1 MCRNKAGLYFA
12 LFVAIAEVAAQTP
25 APPAA
30 TSSPA
35 TAPPAPPTISDL
47 QTESAKKMQAAAD
60 LQKAA
65 AQTQTSP
72 VEQNSF
78 FSVGWSG
85 PAMLPP
91 PVYDCPPMEESET
104 DPLIRASA
112 ARYQL
117 NPTLI
122 KAVIQQESGFKACAV
137 SDRGAM
143 GLMQIMPETAE
154 LLKTKDPFDPEQNI
168 EAGANYLKQM
178 LTRFKGD
185 LRLALAAYNAGPEK
199 VDGPAPAVPDIEE
212 TRDYVDNIANALHGE
227 PAEIPAKPNSK
238 PTQ

>member
-1 MCRNKAGLYFA
+1 MFRIKATLCGALFGAIAGL
-12 LFVAIAEVAAQTP
+12 AAQTP
-25 APPAA
+25 APQPA
-30 TSSPA
+30 TSSQTTSPS
-35 TAPPAPPTISDL
+35 PSISDR
-47 QTESAKKMQAAAD
+47 QMENAQKMQAAVD

-91 PVYDCPPMEESET
+91 PVYDCPPMQESET

-117 NPTLI
+117 NPALI
-122 KAVIQQESGFKACAV
+122 KAMIQQESGFKACAV
-137 SDRGAM
+137 SDRGAI

-154 LLKTKDPFDPEQNI
+154 LLKTRDPFDPEQNI

-178 LTRFKGD
+178 LARFKGD

-199 VDGPAPAVPDIEE
+199 VDGPAPAVPDIPE
-212 TRDYVDNIANALHGE
+212 TLDYVDSITNALHGE
-227 PAEIPAKPNSK
+227 PAEMPTKPNPK
-238 PTQ
+238 ATP

>member
-1 MCRNKAGLYFA
+1 MFRTKAA
-12 LFVAIAEVAAQTP
+12 LGVALLGTIAELAGQT
-25 APPAA
+25 
-30 TSSPA
+30 
-35 TAPPAPPTISDL
+35 TAPPATAASPMTASPVSSSISDL
-47 QTESAKKMQAAAD
+47 QAEIAKKMQAAAD

-72 VEQNSF
+72 VEPNSF

-91 PVYDCPPMEESET
+91 PVYDCPPMQESET

-112 ARYQL
+112 ARHQL
-117 NPTLI
+117 NPALI

-143 GLMQIMPETAE
+143 GLMQLMPETAE

-178 LTRFKGD
+178 LSRFKGD

-199 VDGPAPAVPDIEE
+199 VDGPTPTVPDIEE
-212 TRDYVDNIANALHGE
+212 TRDYVDSITNALHGE
-227 PAEIPAKPNSK
+227 PAEIPEKPNSK
-238 PTQ
+238 PAP